1 MARTFNTASQ
11 PTPAILSDAASGTLK
26 ILVVDDESM
35 TAQTVGLMLE
45 ALGAQVDLANG
56 GQEAQ
61 NLARRHKY
69 ALVITD
75 YKMPGLDGF
84 GLALWIK
91 KRWQDTLVFVMTG
104 CNPAEVAD
112 YNNGDMVDR
121 WLYKPFNLAQLR
133 EALAGAA
140 LLSA

>member
-1 MARTFNTASQ
+1 MARFLNAQ
-11 PTPAILSDAASGTLK
+11 AQLTPAILSDAASGTFK
-26 ILVVDDESM
+26 VLVVDDESA
-35 TAQTVGLMLE
+35 TAQTVGNMLV

-56 GQEAQ
+56 GEEAQ
-61 NLARRHKY
+61 SLARIHKY

-91 KRWQDTLVFVMTG
+91 KRRQDTLVFVMTG

-112 YNNGDMVDR
+112 YANGDVVDR